1 MIESKLT
8 KWVRAVAIATIAT
21 SLMLA
26 VLIVVAEEVPVLKN
40 WLKATFYHHW
50 LGKGA
55 LAIGLFIV
63 TSFVFGLA
71 GKDKPSLSKI
81 VLIESAAVIFSVCIT
96 AGFFLLHV
104 LKLV

>member
-1 MIESKLT
+1 MMNSPLAS
-8 KWVRAVAIATIAT
+8 WVRSVAIATIVT

-26 VLIVVAEEVPVLKN
+26 VLIVSAEETPALKD

-55 LAIGLFIV
+55 LALGLFTV
-63 TSFVFGLA
+63 A
-71 GKDKPSLSKI
+71 SLTLRLKHAPRLSTI
-81 VLIESAAVIFSVCIT
+81 IFLETVAVILAVGVI

>member
-1 MIESKLT
+1 MMHEKLAP
-8 KWVRAVAIATIAT
+8 WVRSVALATAVT

-26 VLIVVAEEVPVLKN
+26 ALIVAAEEVPALKD

-55 LAIGLFIV
+55 LALGLFTVVSLAFQFKRNTPRLSIIILVEAVVV
-63 TSFVFGLA
+63 T
-71 GKDKPSLSKI
+71 LSVGI
-81 VLIESAAVIFSVCIT
+81 I
-96 AGFFLLHV
+96 AGFFLLHT